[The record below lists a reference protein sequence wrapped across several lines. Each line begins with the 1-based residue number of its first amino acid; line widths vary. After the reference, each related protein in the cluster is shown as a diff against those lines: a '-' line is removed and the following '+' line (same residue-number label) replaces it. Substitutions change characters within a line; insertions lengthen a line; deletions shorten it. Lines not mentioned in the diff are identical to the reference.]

1 MTITYEIGSA
11 LYLNITNR
19 CSNRCTFC
27 VRNNT
32 DGVVDGLDLWLDQ
45 EPTVDEVLTAI
56 GKQEITKYTE
66 FVFCGYGEPMMRI
79 QDLLQISEKLK
90 EKYFI
95 PIRINTNG
103 QANLIYGQDVTPQLE
118 GWIDAVSI
126 SLNAKDKKIYQKI
139 CLSDYGEAAFDAVLD
154 FAGKCRQYVPTV
166 ILSVVDV
173 MTDEDIQSCREIA
186 ERIGVGFKV
195 RQLVE

>member
-27 VRNNT
+27 VRNNSG
-32 DGVVDGLDLWLDQ
+32 GVADSLDLWLDQ
-45 EPTVDEVLTAI
+45 EPTVDEVLTDI

-79 QDLLQISEKLK
+79 KELLQISEKLK
-90 EKYFI
+90 EKYI
-95 PIRINTNG
+95 LPIRINTNG
-103 QANLIYGQDVTPQLE
+103 QANLIYGQDITPQLE

-126 SLNAKDKKIYQKI
+126 SLNAKDKKTYQEI
-139 CLSDYGEAAFDAVLD
+139 CLSDYGGAAFDAVLD

-166 ILSVVDV
+166 ILSVVDF